1 MIMFVVIERV
11 KRVTRQIQRQK
22 CENNE
27 RQLDKLDFYDYI
39 LPTPIILSLLFL
51 STKKNNRLN
60 IIT

>member
-27 RQLDKLDFYDYI
+27 RQKDKLDFYDYI

-51 STKKNNRLN
+51 STKK
-60 IIT
+60 